1 MKLVMIVNGIISDAF
16 IEPCNILRLITVVG
30 NMVTDD
36 VFITIKV
43 IILREATS
51 LFLFNSFNFSI
62 AFMPNGVAAF
72 PSPNIFITIFED
84 IYPIAG

>member
-1 MKLVMIVNGIISDAF
+1 MVAGIISEAS
-16 IEPCNILRLITVVG
+16 IEPCNNLRLITVVG
-30 NMVTDD
+30 IMVTED
-36 VFITIKV
+36 VFITKNV

-51 LFLFNSFNFSI
+51 LFWFSSFNFSM
-62 AFMPNGVAAF
+62 AFIPNGVAAL